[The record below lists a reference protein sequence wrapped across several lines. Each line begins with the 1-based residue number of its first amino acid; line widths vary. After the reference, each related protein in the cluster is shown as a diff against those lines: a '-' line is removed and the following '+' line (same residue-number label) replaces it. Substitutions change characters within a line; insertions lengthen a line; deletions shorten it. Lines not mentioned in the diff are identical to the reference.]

1 MRYNPLK
8 IIVRVIG
15 SGSARDGRLSFL
27 CRRTITAFVIATSLL
42 LALPR
47 PTRSCGPFF
56 TDAIFVYTKHPDFP
70 LERFAQGQLGVI
82 QPGYARSYLF
92 AAYRNLIAEALSA
105 KESSA
110 LQSLWDDRLNYG
122 GEIDDAAWIKTWTE
136 ARKQVSGVN
145 ASPDI
150 RAFRRRDKPHEYE
163 SYLNCQKD
171 AFEMAAATLNER
183 IKRYGADSAEL
194 RNWVAAQDIVFA
206 NCSEGQSIPE
216 PLAGSADALVLADR
230 AYQIAAANFYGGN
243 FDAATKEF
251 DEIARDRRS
260 PWHEQA
266 PYLAA
271 RSLVRKASLAE
282 KEEAGKS
289 ALAEA
294 ETRLKSIQGGEH
306 KFTSMDLAVA
316 RLSNLV
322 RLRLHPE
329 DKLHELAHS
338 IVKKDASADFKRDV
352 WDFTILLDRFL
363 GDDVEETTRRPVPE
377 ALRQDDVT
385 DWILSLQGGPADAL
399 PHSLER
405 WDKTHSLPWL
415 VAAITNASG
424 NTANL
429 PLLLSAAGRV
439 DHSSPAFASV
449 ALHSVRLLTE
459 SGRNTEARQM
469 LDRILAT
476 DRSKLP
482 SSAVNLLL
490 SQRTVLAQNL
500 EEFLQSAQRVPA
512 GFSDDNDSREIP
524 EEEAAIKETT
534 KGSQFFFDVDAVNVF
549 NKAMPLDVLRDAALS
564 RTLAVNLRRDVTQAA
579 FMRASLV
586 DDRDNAARL
595 GMVLGELYPELR
607 SLLTAYQRAST
618 PDARR
623 FASAYLSLKF
633 PGLRPY
639 VTSGVGRST
648 PLAEIDSYRDNWW
661 CAEPPAP
668 FSGPASE
675 GEGADGSQ
683 AKAKRIKPPGFL
695 AAFQTTAAKQS
706 ATLRALGPG
715 PNYLC
720 QAVIEWASKN
730 PADPRVPEALH
741 LAVKSTRYG
750 CTDKETGRW
759 SKATFDLL
767 HSRYPNSPWAR
778 QTKYWFKD

>member
-1 MRYNPLK
+1 MRYKPLK
-8 IIVRVIG
+8 INVRVMG
-15 SGSARDGRLSFL
+15 SGSARDVRLSFL
-27 CRRTITAFVIATSLL
+27 CRRTITTFVIATSLL
-42 LALPR
+42 LAMPR

-82 QPGYARSYLF
+82 KPSYARSYLF
-92 AAYRNLIAEALSA
+92 AAYRNLIGEALSA
-105 KESSA
+105 KENSA
-110 LQSLWDDRLNYG
+110 LQSLWADRLNYG
-122 GEIDDAAWIKTWTE
+122 GEIDDTAWIKTWTE

-145 ASPDI
+145 ASTDI

-163 SYLNCQKD
+163 SYLNCQQD
-171 AFEMAAATLNER
+171 AFETAAATLNER
-183 IKRYGADSAEL
+183 IKRYGADSAEM
-194 RNWVAAQDIVFA
+194 RNWVAAQDTVFA
-206 NCSEGQSIPE
+206 DCSEGQNIPE

-230 AYQIAAANFYGGN
+230 AYQVAAANFYGGS

-316 RLSNLV
+316 RLANLV

-338 IVKKDASADFKRDV
+338 ILKKDASPDFKRDV

-363 GDDVEETTRRPVPE
+363 GDDAEETTKRPVPD
-377 ALRQDDVT
+377 ALREDDVT
-385 DWILSLQGGPADAL
+385 DWILSLQGGPDAF

-415 VAAITNASG
+415 VAAMTNASG

-429 PLLLSAAGRV
+429 PLLLSAAERV

-449 ALHSVRLLTE
+449 AFHSVRLLTE
-459 SGRNTEARQM
+459 SGRNAQARQM

-476 DRSKLP
+476 DRPKLP

-490 SQRTVLAQNL
+490 SQRTALAQNL

-512 GFSDDNDSREIP
+512 GFSDDSDGREIP

-534 KGSQFFFDVDAVNVF
+534 KGSQFFFDVDAVNNF

-564 RTLAVNLRRDVTQAA
+564 RTLAVNLRRDVAQAA
-579 FMRASLV
+579 FMRAILI
-586 DDRDNAARL
+586 DDRDDAARL
-595 GMVLGELYPELR
+595 GVVLGDLHPELR
-607 SLLTAYQRAST
+607 SLLTAYQRGTT
-618 PDARR
+618 PYARR
-623 FASAYLSLKF
+623 FAGAYLSLKF

-668 FSGPASE
+668 FSGTASE
-675 GEGADGSQ
+675 GEDADGGQ
-683 AKAKRIKPPGFL
+683 AKAKRIKPPEFL
-695 AAFQTTAAKQS
+695 LASQTTAGKQS

-720 QAVIEWASKN
+720 QTVIEWANQNS
-730 PADPRVPEALH
+730 ADPRVPEALH

-750 CTDKETGRW
+750 CTDKETGCW
-759 SKATFDLL
+759 SKAAFDLL
-767 HSRYPNSPWAR
+767 HRRYPNSTWAR

>member
-1 MRYNPLK
+1 MKYKPLK
-8 IIVRVIG
+8 QIVEVMG
-15 SGSARDGRLSFL
+15 PSSARDRRFSFL
-27 CRRTITAFVIATSLL
+27 GRTITASVIVTSLL
-42 LALPR
+42 LAMPR
-47 PTRSCGPFF
+47 PTTGCGPFF

-82 QPGYARSYLF
+82 RPTYARSYLF
-92 AAYRNLIAEALSA
+92 AAYRNLVGEALSA
-105 KESSA
+105 KENSN
-110 LQSLWDDRLNYG
+110 LQSLWSDRLSNG

-136 ARKQVSGVN
+136 ARKQVLGVN
-145 ASPDI
+145 ASEI
-150 RAFRRRDKPHEYE
+150 RAFRHREKPHEYE

-171 AFEMAAATLNER
+171 AFETAAATLNER
-183 IKRYGADSAEL
+183 IKRYTADSAEM
-194 RNWVAAQDIVFA
+194 RNWVAAQDTVFA
-206 NCSEGQSIPE
+206 NCSEGQHIPE
-216 PLAGSADALVLADR
+216 PLTGSADALVLADR
-230 AYQIAAANFYGGN
+230 AYQIAAANFYAGN

-260 PWHEQA
+260 PWLDQA

-282 KEEAGKS
+282 KEEAGKP

-294 ETRLKSIQGGEH
+294 ETRLKSIQGGEY
-306 KFTSMDLAVA
+306 KFSSMDLAVA

-338 IVKKDASADFKRDV
+338 IVQKDASADFKQDV

-363 GDDVEETTRRPVPE
+363 GDDVEETTKRPVPE

-385 DWILSLQGGPADAL
+385 DWILNLQGGPADAL

-405 WDKTHSLPWL
+405 WGKTHSLPWL
-415 VAAITNASG
+415 VAAMTNASG

-429 PLLLSAAGRV
+429 QLLLSAAERV
-439 DHSSPAFASV
+439 DHASPAFASV
-449 ALHSVRLLTE
+449 AFHSVRLLTE
-459 SGRNTEARQM
+459 SGRSAEARQI

-476 DRSKLP
+476 DRLKLP

-490 SQRTVLAQNL
+490 SQRMALAQNL

-512 GFSDDNDSREIP
+512 GFSDDSDGREIP
-524 EEEAAIKETT
+524 EAETETKETT
-534 KGSQFFFDVDAVNVF
+534 KGSQFFFDVDAANIF
-549 NKAMPLDVLRDAALS
+549 NKGMPLDVLREAALS
-564 RTLAVNLRRDVTQAA
+564 RILAVNLRRDVAQAA
-579 FMRASLV
+579 FMRASLI
-586 DDRDNAARL
+586 DERDNAARL
-595 GMVLGELYPELR
+595 AALLGDLYPELKG
-607 SLLTAYQRAST
+607 LLTAYQHATT

-623 FASAYLSLKF
+623 FAGAYLSLKF

-648 PLAEIDSYRDNWW
+648 PLAEVDSYRDNWW
-661 CAEPPAP
+661 CAEPSPL
-668 FSGPASE
+668 SGPASD
-675 GEGADGSQ
+675 GDGADGSR
-683 AKAKRIKPPGFL
+683 AKAKRFKPPEFL
-695 AAFQTTAAKQS
+695 VASQTTADKQS
-706 ATLRALGPG
+706 ATLRALGAG

-720 QAVIEWASKN
+720 RTVIEWANKN
-730 PADPRVPEALH
+730 PADSRAPEALH

-759 SKATFDLL
+759 SKAAFDLL
-767 HSRYPNSPWAR
+767 HRRYPNSTWAR